1 MEMTDKDYSL
11 FMQDNSEGDY
21 GKEAILDYQLSW
33 IMRVAASKEIQEKN
47 NMLFER
53 CKKVLLKLIG
63 KSGCDNVEIVSVEVW
78 KQWQRIDVT
87 AHVVVKCNGKEEKH
101 LVVIED
107 KAYTMIHGDQ
117 LNRYEETINE
127 TYDNDDWLKDFK
139 KHFWVITFFEK
150 EDAKYNILD
159 ADCKN
164 TNWGLLSFYE
174 VIDFDYTPTGSDLF
188 DEFWVKD
195 WN

>member
-1 MEMTDKDYSL
+1 MEMADKDYSL
-11 FMQDNSEGDY
+11 FMQDNSESDY

-47 NMLFER
+47 NVLFER
-53 CKKVLLKLIG
+53 CKKVLLKFIG

-87 AHVVVKCNGKEEKH
+87 AHVVVKCDGKEEKH

-107 KAYTMIHGDQ
+107 KAYTKIHDDQ

-127 TYDNDDWLKDFK
+127 TYDKDNRFKDFK

-150 EDAKYNILD
+150 EEAEYGILN

-164 TNWGLLSFYE
+164 ANWGLLTFYE
-174 VIDFDYTPTGSDLF
+174 VIDFDYTLTGSDLF

>member
-107 KAYTMIHGDQ
+107 KAYTKIHDDQ

-127 TYDNDDWLKDFK
+127 TYNNNDKFKDFE

-150 EDAKYNILD
+150 EEAEYGILD
-159 ADCKN
+159 TDCKKAK
-164 TNWGLLSFYE
+164 WGLLSFYE

-188 DEFWVKD
+188 DEFWVKN